1 MNLQFSS
8 KKISGLLLVVPKHE
22 KTFDEDVHKYNFP
35 ESRSMQLK
43 KVMGFDKH
51 RVVKENTTSS
61 DLAIHGLKHLF
72 NNNLISPYEIDALV
86 VVSQTPDHF
95 LPATSFIIHGETGL
109 KKDIFCLDINQGCAG
124 YLVGLFQSFSLL
136 DQPNIN
142 KVALINVD
150 VLSRKV
156 SAHDRNSYPVIGD
169 AASISIIE
177 NSNGKKIFAN
187 IHADGSGNNV
197 LMIPAGGMK
206 LPSSP
211 KTGKLKEAADGN
223 IRSLESLVMDGS
235 AVFNFVQTHVPPMIN
250 SLLEESNS
258 NINDIDY
265 FAFHQPNK
273 FMLEKLAQK
282 MNIDTDKMPNNLVE
296 LYGNSSG
303 VTIPALIALNFEDK
317 LLNNDFCFCLAGFG
331 VGLTWASAIMQI
343 GHMNFIKTI
352 EYEG

>member
-1 MNLQFSS
+1 
-8 KKISGLLLVVPKHE
+8 
-22 KTFDEDVHKYNFP
+22 
-35 ESRSMQLK
+35 
-43 KVMGFDKH
+43 
-51 RVVKENTTSS
+51 
-61 DLAIHGLKHLF
+61 
-72 NNNLISPYEIDALV
+72 
-86 VVSQTPDHF
+86 
-95 LPATSFIIHGETGL
+95 
-109 KKDIFCLDINQGCAG
+109 
-124 YLVGLFQSFSLL
+124 
-136 DQPNIN
+136 
-142 KVALINVD
+142 
-150 VLSRKV
+150 
-156 SAHDRNSYPVIGD
+156 
-169 AASISIIE
+169 
-177 NSNGKKIFAN
+177 
-187 IHADGSGNNV
+187 
-197 LMIPAGGMK
+197 MIPAGGMK

-223 IRSLESLVMDGS
+223 IRSLDSLVMDGS

-352 EYEG
+352 EYEGVKMDILEKLSEILELEEVHAEDNLDEFELWDSLTILSIISMLDEDYSVNIDGDKLAEFKTVQEIVDLIK